1 MSNEIKNYIDIKKTI
16 WCFLDILRSN
26 NLLNNFNLTA
36 FILFLKRENIL
47 DKISWRFQ
55 SDNTISVNDAIRL
68 TISDF
73 HNKINGSIANNLANI
88 FARELDLMDKFTLIK
103 ICDLLDLIDNK
114 VYQEYAAQIIDEVY
128 LEIAQRIGKRSET
141 FIQPIEITELINSIA
156 NLPVG
161 ARIYNPFAGLAS
173 YGVGFSMYNQYYG
186 QELNRNIWALGIIRL
201 LAHNVKT
208 DNYVCEDSISNWKDS
223 YPVFEF
229 FQTNRHNTP
238 RFDLIVSTPPFGLHL
253 NRIDYAY
260 EMENIR
266 SIEEFLLIKG
276 LRSLSPTGKM
286 ILVVPRGFLSSG
298 SKSSLDVRKN
308 LIKNDALEMVMSL
321 PTGIFYST
329 NIATSI
335 LVINK
340 NKLEANVVKFVNAED
355 CYTLLDNNKQ
365 LDTQSILSQITTGF
379 DSNIAK
385 TTSIDEI
392 KVNDFNLNPN
402 IYFKKD
408 IDVPPGFEMKELRVV
423 LAKIKRITNHNDS
436 NGRFVQIS
444 DLANDV
450 FDYERSYSD
459 TNITPLKKNAV
470 KLNKNALLI
479 SKVSLNLKP
488 THFVKLTDYSIY
500 LSLNIE
506 AFEIKDKSVIMPYL
520 IHELYEDYFQTQL
533 NSFVSGSVIASV
545 STENFLSCKIL
556 VPSLEKQKA
565 IVVESRKKLILEK
578 ENELKSLRARF
589 EQQTYEEFAS
599 LKHALGKPI
608 PGIATAI
615 EYIYEYLQKNEG
627 NPITLNDIVSNRR
640 KTTLQDKFNVV
651 NNGLKLIQTLLQKG
665 DNGLVIENY
674 PLQSFKIVR
683 HIKDF
688 CKSYSSDKFLI
699 NIFDNN
705 EECNDIEISTN
716 KELITIL
723 LNDVLSNANN
733 HAFADFD
740 LEKNK
745 VDIFLSVIENHLHL
759 LIANNGTPFPKDFD
773 QSKFVQKYQKAG
785 DNSGAGIGGYDIN
798 RITQYFNGTFN
809 LITEPMDGYN
819 TIYQFKFTVLDLKE
833 EVNE

>member
-68 TISDF
+68 TLSDF

-88 FARELDLMDKFTLIK
+88 FARELDLMDKFTLMK

-173 YGVGFSMYNQYYG
+173 YGVGFSTDNQYYG

-229 FQTNRHNTP
+229 FQTNRDNTP

-253 NRIDYAY
+253 NRIDYSY

-340 NKLEANVVKFVNAED
+340 NKQEANVVKFVNAED

-385 TTSIDEI
+385 TTSIHEI

-488 THFVKLTDYSIY
+488 THFVKLTDYPIY

-565 IVVESRKKLILEK
+565 IVVESRKQLILEK
-578 ENELKSLRARF
+578 ENELKSLRAKF

-627 NPITLNDIVSNRR
+627 SPITLNDIVSNRR

-683 HIKDF
+683 YIKDF

-733 HAFADFD
+733 HAFTDFD

-745 VDIFLSVIENHLHL
+745 VDIFISVIENHLHL

-773 QSKFVQKYQKAG
+773 QLKFVQKYQKAG